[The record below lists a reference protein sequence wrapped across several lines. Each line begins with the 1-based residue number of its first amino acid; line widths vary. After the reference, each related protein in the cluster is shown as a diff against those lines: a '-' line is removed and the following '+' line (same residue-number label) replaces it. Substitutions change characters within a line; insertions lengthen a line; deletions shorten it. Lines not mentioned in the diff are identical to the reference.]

1 MSGYVLSILGIV
13 LLGVLIDVIIP
24 SGNINKYIKS
34 IYSIFVVAVIISPVV
49 NFIANKNDY
58 KLTYLNYEIDAELLE
73 YVYKLRVENAENNIE
88 IYLNNEGFSGIDII
102 IDYSINNNEIQYNSC
117 SVNLQ
122 NLGISADKLNINKY
136 EFIKQAVK
144 SFTNLT
150 YEEIVIYEWWKSKKA
165 NI

>member
-1 MSGYVLSILGIV
+1 V